1 MENNSEKNIKKIF
14 IVCIILIAICII
26 YLAIN
31 IIVADEFEGIFL
43 KRGLAFKDIENISY
57 SDGAVYATVETYK
70 LITNKDLWCIA
81 TDSENPPDFNDEWQE
96 VVDNHCKIKIDSND
110 KYIYVRDKK
119 NIGEKNTI
127 SNYISTI
134 AKIEIKNKV
143 NNEIKI
149 IKDEVK
155 KLDINLCTLGN
166 PDTTLTYKSED
177 ENIVKIEN
185 SEIKGINDG
194 KTKIIISDN
203 YGNSEVIDVEV
214 TSLISLPQINNKKP
228 FISNLQYTPEEAKIL
243 DEYLFY
249 QIDEAGYKTRAG
261 VVAAARFLS
270 LELKYRIPYF
280 VENGRLTHFN
290 HQRPY
295 CDGEGRYFHRGL
307 YLSKDKFEILEKSV
321 AGPAMWGA
329 YIREWSEDNG
339 IIRNGL
345 DCSGFVCWC
354 LINGGFDQL
363 GDIGGGLSEGLPTL
377 SDYGV
382 SQRITMDLLESGKV
396 KAGDLIGYDGH
407 IGIIIGVDDE
417 HVYVADTL
425 YHSKGLIAT
434 KYTFRE
440 LVNSHFTHIYD
451 YTEVYGGAEGNYTNM
466 WQN

>member
-1 MENNSEKNIKKIF
+1 MENKDVNIKKRIIIAVLIF
-14 IVCIILIAICII
+14 IIIGL
-26 YLAIN
+26 
-31 IIVADEFEGIFL
+31 GIFVATTD
-43 KRGLAFKDIENISY
+43 AFKGIVLEKGLTIKSLKDVSY
-57 SDGAVYATVETYK
+57 NEGKVYANVETYNS
-70 LITNKDLWCIA
+70 IINKELWCIA
-81 TDSENPPDFNDEWQE
+81 TESENVPEFNDEWQKI
-96 VVDNHCKIKIDSND
+96 VDNKCNIEIENED
-110 KYIYVRDKK
+110 KYIYVKDSKNVGKK
-119 NIGEKNTI
+119 IDI
-127 SNYISTI
+127 SDYISTI

-143 NNEIKI
+143 NDDIKI

-155 KLDINLCTLGN
+155 ELDINLRTVGN
-166 PDTTLTYKSED
+166 PDKTLNFKSED
-177 ENIVKIEN
+177 ESVATL
-185 SEIKGINDG
+185 NDG
-194 KTKIIISDN
+194 KLVGIEDGTTKISISDK
-203 YGNSEVIDVEV
+203 YGNTEVINVEV
-214 TSLISLPQINNKKP
+214 TSLISLPEINNKKP
-228 FISNLQYTPEEAKIL
+228 FISNKQYTPEEAKIL
-243 DEYLFY
+243 DDYLFY

-307 YLSKDKFEILEKSV
+307 YLSEDKFEILEKSV

-396 KAGDLIGYDGH
+396 KAGDPIGYDGH

-425 YHSKGLIAT
+425 YHSKGLVAT
-434 KYTFRE
+434 KFTYRE
-440 LVNSHFTHIYD
+440 LVNSYFTHIYD
-451 YTEVYGGAEGNYTNM
+451 YTEVYGGEEGNYTNM
-466 WQN
+466 W

>member
-1 MENNSEKNIKKIF
+1 MENKLKK
-14 IVCIILIAICII
+14 ICII
-26 YLAIN
+26 IISIMALCIICLVTLSLTSDTFKAVVIKKGLAIKK
-31 IIVADEFEGIFL
+31 L
-43 KRGLAFKDIENISY
+43 SNISY
-57 SDGAVYATVETYK
+57 DNKATYATLETYN
-70 LITNKDLWCIA
+70 LIFDKEMWCIA
-81 TDSENPPDFNDEWQE
+81 TDSEISPVLDDDWQKI
-96 VVDNHCKIKIDSND
+96 VDNKCNIKIENQD
-110 KYIYVRDKK
+110 KYIYIRDNK
-119 NIGEKNTI
+119 NIGEKILI
-127 SNYISTI
+127 SDYASAIS
-134 AKIEIKNKV
+134 KIEIKNQV
-143 NNEIKI
+143 NGEIKM

-155 KLDINLCTLGN
+155 TLDIVLNTVGN
-166 PDTTLTYKSED
+166 PNKTLNFKSQD
-177 ENIVKIEN
+177 ENIVKIEDGK
-185 SEIKGINDG
+185 ITGVNDG
-194 KTKIIISDN
+194 KTKIEISDN
-203 YGNSEVIDVEV
+203 YGNIEVLDVQV

-228 FISNLQYTPEEAKIL
+228 FISNKQYTPEEAKIL

-249 QIDEAGYKTRAG
+249 QIDEAGYETRAG

-270 LELKYRIPYF
+270 LELEYRIPYF

-307 YLSKDKFEILEKSV
+307 YLSEDKFDILEKSV

-396 KAGDLIGYDGH
+396 KAGDPIGYDGH

-434 KYTFRE
+434 KYTYRE
-440 LVNSHFTHIYD
+440 LVNSDFTHIYD

-466 WQN
+466 W